1 MTPISPLT
9 LNFNPKI
16 VLQNF
21 DVILKI
27 KSDPSQLAIGQW
39 HFFQARF
46 GGFQKKSSGFVLV
59 LFYILKHIR
68 LNIGPSRAVRPFV
81 SPSDVGIRNPFLNR
95 PKVLGLFR
103 LEYWP
108 SWPHNGIG
116 NAILIYVEKYW
127 NIAILFWISPRLVV
141 VYSIQSF
148 SIGLWLFIK
157 WHWKLRNPQ
166 VVSPSFLNH
175 PKVPG
180 CFYYIIPMVSEPL
193 HSSLILMT
201 LPRMASG
208 FSSRHSRFPISKLD
222 SIVTWSSLGN
232 TWKYDY
238 LGLLLVQG
246 FTVTFFL
253 LINNL
258 WFVCILNIFKF
269 LKMKVLFWEENGN
282 FFL

>member
-1 MTPISPLT
+1 MAFFSSTVWRIS
-9 LNFNPKI
+9 
-16 VLQNF
+16 
-21 DVILKI
+21 
-27 KSDPSQLAIGQW
+27 
-39 HFFQARF
+39 
-46 GGFQKKSSGFVLV
+46 KKKFR
-59 LFYILKHIR
+59 IC
-68 LNIGPSRAVRPFV
+68 IGPSLHLKTYSLKYWTLARRPSV
-81 SPSDVGIRNPFLNR
+81 CQSISPSDVGIRNPFLNR

-127 NIAILFWISPRLVV
+127 NIAILFWISPGLVV

-269 LKMKVLFWEENGN
+269 LKIKVLFWEENGH